1 MKRLAIISAAAV
13 AATAGAWVVYT
24 FPPAGNHWYPQCVFH
39 AITGLDCPGCGST
52 RALYQLLHGN
62 VRAAWHLNPM
72 LFLLMFVALCGMPSA
87 LRGQRPGFVG
97 KPWFAWS
104 AFFVLTGWWIV
115 RNTPL
120 NPF

>member
-1 MKRLAIISAAAV
+1 V
-13 AATAGAWVVYT
+13 AGGWVVYT
-24 FPPAGNHWYPQCVFH
+24 FPPSGNRFYPQCVFH
-39 AITGLDCPGCGST
+39 LLTGLDCPGCGST

-62 VRAAWHLNPM
+62 VRAAFHLNPM
-72 LFLLMFVALCGMPSA
+72 LFLLMFVALCGLPSA

-97 KPWFAWS
+97 KTWFAWS
-104 AFFVLTGWWIV
+104 SFYVLMGWWII